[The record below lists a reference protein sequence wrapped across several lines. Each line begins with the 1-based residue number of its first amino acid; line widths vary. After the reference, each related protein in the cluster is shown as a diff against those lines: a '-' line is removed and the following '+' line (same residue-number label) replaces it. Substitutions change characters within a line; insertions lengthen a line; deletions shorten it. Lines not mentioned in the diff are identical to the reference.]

1 MEQRRQA
8 VRPIVNERQSRS
20 STGNAGQEADAMLL
34 RFPALILAAS
44 LAAPAMMG
52 LASASAQ
59 VRVGVAAG
67 PRVYDRRHRDYHVW
81 DGREDR
87 EYRQYLA
94 ERHHR
99 YVAYARQ
106 RHAQQSAY
114 WQWRHERLERR

>member
-1 MEQRRQA
+1 
-8 VRPIVNERQSRS
+8 
-20 STGNAGQEADAMLL
+20 MLL
-34 RFPALILAAS
+34 RFPALILAAT

-59 VRVGVAAG
+59 VRVGVAVG

-87 EYRQYLA
+87 EYRQYLT

-106 RHAQQSAY
+106 RRAQQSAY